1 MTDRDDSRQNKD
13 RDERAMADL
22 LRLAGPREPVPP
34 EVERRV
40 YARVKQEWAR
50 HAQPDTETV
59 YRNVRASW
67 SEAAARPRRIRRWAI
82 PVALAASAVFALL
95 LILPGPVTDSPAVA
109 VGTVT
114 VAAET
119 SGSGKVYAVGDTISA
134 GATLSTSDAGGMS
147 IRLANAESI
156 RLDRNTTLVVYDE
169 TSFELRNGRVYADT
183 GDLMY
188 RDQGLV
194 IDTAMGSVTD
204 IGTQFAVSIGDTELD
219 VAVREGRVDV
229 AQDDEVFVA
238 VAGERIRL
246 DGSGASI
253 TPISARDDYWAWTAD
268 LAPAFEIDG
277 EPLLD
282 FLRWA
287 ARETG
292 YELVFEDNE
301 LRMQAMRVDLHGSV
315 SDFAPLDAVEAVLA
329 GTTFKYRITDGKI
342 IIER

>member
-1 MTDRDDSRQNKD
+1 
-13 RDERAMADL
+13 MADL
-22 LRLAGPREPVPP
+22 LRLAGPRKPVPT

-50 HAQPDTETV
+50 QAKPDTDKV
-59 YRNVRASW
+59 YQSVRASW
-67 SEAAARPRRIRRWAI
+67 SKAAVRPRRIRQWAI

-95 LILPGPVTDSPAVA
+95 LVLPGPVTDSPAIA

-114 VAAET
+114 IAAET
-119 SGSGKVYAVGDTISA
+119 SGSGKAYAVGDTIYA
-134 GATLSTSDAGGMS
+134 GTTLSTTDAGGMS
-147 IRLANAESI
+147 IRLGSAESI
-156 RLDRNTTLVVYDE
+156 RLDRNTTLVVNDA
-169 TSFELRNGRVYADT
+169 TSFALETGRVYADT

-188 RDQGLV
+188 RDRGLV

-204 IGTQFAVSIGDTELD
+204 IGTQFAVSIGDQELD

-238 VAGERIRL
+238 VAGERMRL
-246 DGSGASI
+246 DGSGADI
-253 TPISARDDYWAWTAD
+253 TPISARDDYWAWAAD
-268 LAPAFEIDG
+268 LAPAFDIEG

-282 FLRWA
+282 FLRWV

-329 GTTFKYRITDGKI
+329 GTTFKYRIEDGKI

>member
-1 MTDRDDSRQNKD
+1 
-13 RDERAMADL
+13 MADL
-22 LRLAGPREPVPP
+22 LRLAGPREPVPT

-50 HAQPDTETV
+50 QARPDTDKV
-59 YRNVRASW
+59 YQSVRASW
-67 SEAAARPRRIRRWAI
+67 FKAAVRPRRIRQWAI
-82 PVALAASAVFALL
+82 PVALAASAAFALL
-95 LILPGPVTDSPAVA
+95 LLATPGPVTDSPALA

-114 VAAET
+114 IAAET
-119 SGSGKVYAVGDTISA
+119 SGSGKVYSVGDTIYA
-134 GATLSTSDAGGMS
+134 GTTLSTGDAGMS
-147 IRLANAESI
+147 IRLTNSESI
-156 RLDRNTTLVVYDE
+156 RLDRQTTLVVNDQ
-169 TSFELRNGRVYADT
+169 TSFALEGGRVYADT

-204 IGTQFAVSIGDTELD
+204 IGTQFAVSIGDRELD

-238 VAGERIRL
+238 VAGERMRL

-268 LAPAFEIDG
+268 LAPIFEIDG

-292 YELVFEDNE
+292 YELVFADNE

-315 SDFAPLDAVEAVLA
+315 SGFAPLDAVEAVLA
-329 GTTFKYRITDGKI
+329 GTTFSYRITDGKI